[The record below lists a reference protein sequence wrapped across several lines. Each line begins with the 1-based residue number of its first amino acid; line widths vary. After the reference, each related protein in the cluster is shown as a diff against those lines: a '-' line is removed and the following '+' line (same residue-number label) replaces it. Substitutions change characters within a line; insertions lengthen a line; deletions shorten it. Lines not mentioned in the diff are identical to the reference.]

1 MPLATGIY
9 LFVQT
14 RQPEGDTGERNP
26 SRALLRG
33 WPPFSDF
40 SLLQNGEGL
49 MAFNCIAIQTTR
61 PVHLKDRP
69 AFSSLL

>member
-14 RQPEGDTGERNP
+14 TQPEGDTGERNP
-26 SRALLRG
+26 SRALVHG
-33 WPPFSDF
+33 WPPFSDC
-40 SLLQNGEGL
+40 SLLQNGERL
-49 MAFNCIAIQTTR
+49 AFNCIPIQTTR

-69 AFSSLL
+69 AFPSFL